1 MTSESGS
8 VAGPPTLKV
17 EYRCGSALGAR
28 CDRRRGRR
36 VAFAETARVAG
47 TTLISFD
54 GRMRR
59 LFAVML
65 HSSDC
70 SPGVSRFTLRG
81 HHLDGLYRD
90 ASYRCGGGLWTR
102 HRRQAREQLPH
113 DLDSVALVA
122 CKFGRQTFKGITG
135 SLTRFALHAAT
146 RGGRGVEKHICVYR
160 LRAVGLHAGGTW
172 GRHVTRTGVIVRDPR
187 LADARTRPWH
197 ARSQPSSRPSKTSA
211 ITRGPIARSN
221 IAQLFLHAEVER
233 QAAPNPWSPYR
244 ILPHGRV

>member
-1 MTSESGS
+1 
-8 VAGPPTLKV
+8 
-17 EYRCGSALGAR
+17 
-28 CDRRRGRR
+28 
-36 VAFAETARVAG
+36 
-47 TTLISFD
+47 
-54 GRMRR
+54 MRR

-113 DLDSVALVA
+113 DLDSVALVV

-135 SLTRFALHAAT
+135 PLTRFALHAAP

-160 LRAVGLHAGGTW
+160 LRAVSLHPSGTW
-172 GRHVTRTGVIVRDPR
+172 GRHVTRTGVIGERSSDGKCKDETMACSKPAVESAFEDLGHYAWPDRAEQYRSTVP
-187 LADARTRPWH
+187 AR
-197 ARSQPSSRPSKTSA
+197 
-211 ITRGPIARSN
+211 
-221 IAQLFLHAEVER
+221 
-233 QAAPNPWSPYR
+233 
-244 ILPHGRV
+244 

>member
-1 MTSESGS
+1 M
-8 VAGPPTLKV
+8 
-17 EYRCGSALGAR
+17 
-28 CDRRRGRR
+28 RRRLMSRR
-36 VAFAETARVAG
+36 VTIFASVTVFSPECF
-47 TTLISFD
+47 I
-54 GRMRR
+54 
-59 LFAVML
+59 
-65 HSSDC
+65 SSDC

-90 ASYRCGGGLWTR
+90 ALYRCSGGLWTR

-113 DLDSVALVA
+113 DLDSVALVV

-135 SLTRFALHAAT
+135 PLTRFALHAAA
-146 RGGRGVEKHICVYR
+146 RSRRGVEKHICVYR
-160 LRAVGLHAGGTW
+160 LRAVGLHAVLGDGTLPAP
-172 GRHVTRTGVIVRDPR
+172 VSSVRDPPI
-187 LADARTRPWH
+187 ASARTRPWH